1 MEQEKQLTSLP
12 ENAYR
17 ELKPGEEYTPIMPAS
32 SSPREVTPYSV
43 TMGIVMAVVFS
54 AAAAFLGLKVGQVF
68 EAAIPIAIIAVG
80 MGNVLGKKNMLGQ
93 NVIIQSIGAC
103 SGVIVAGAIFTL
115 PALYILGL
123 DAAFYQVFLSSL
135 FGGLL
140 GIVLLIPF
148 RKYFVKEMHGKY
160 PFPEA
165 TATTEVLISGE
176 KGGNQAK
183 LLAVAGLIGGLY
195 DFAVGTFGMW
205 TEAVSTR
212 ICAWGQVAADKFK
225 VVFSLNTSAAVLGLG
240 YIIGLKYAMIITA
253 GSCLVWFLVVPLV
266 GSLADSIDPAAMA
279 SLLGVTRADIMAD
292 PQRLFTAENLF
303 AFIGK
308 PLGIGGIAMAGIIGI
323 VKQSKIIRQAVGLAV
338 SELGGGNK
346 TQAAATERT
355 QRDLTMKRILT
366 ILIAT
371 LVSIF
376 VFFHF
381 GLLDGWVQSVTAILI
396 VFVISFLFTTVAANA
411 IAIVGTNPVSGM
423 TLMTLIL
430 SSLVLVSVGLSGTTG
445 MTAALIIGGVVFGCF
460 AGMTYWWPKAF
471 GFKLNETWGKRA
483 FWFWIIGFFV
493 AFMPL
498 YALGFMGMTRRLSQ
512 QIDPQFHTMLMIA
525 ASGAV
530 LIALGILCL
539 VIQMYV
545 SIRDRDQNR
554 DLTGDPWGG
563 RTLEWATSSPPP
575 FYNFAVV
582 PHVHE
587 RDAFW
592 EMKEKGE
599 AYKKPDHYEEIH
611 MPKNS
616 GAGIVIAA
624 FSTIFGFAMIWHIW
638 WLAIVGFAGMIITW
652 IVKSF
657 DEDVDYYVP
666 VAEIEKLEN
675 QHFDEITKAGLKNGN

>member
-43 TMGIVMAVVFS
+43 TMGIVMAIVFS

-80 MGNVLGKKNMLGQ
+80 MGNVMGKRNMLGQ
-93 NVIIQSIGAC
+93 NVIIQSIGAS

-205 TEAVSTR
+205 TESVSTR

-266 GSLADSIDPAAMA
+266 GSLADTIDPAAMA
-279 SLLGVTRADIMAD
+279 SLLGVTRADILAD
-292 PQRLFTAENLF
+292 PASIFTAENLF

-346 TQAAATERT
+346 TAPAAVERT

-371 LVSIF
+371 LISVFI
-376 VFFHF
+376 FFHF
-381 GLLDGWVQSVTAILI
+381 GLLDGWVQSVTAILVHHRPEDRLLARHDAPQAGGLEIPRHVRCCGDRGGRDDHPQQI
-396 VFVISFLFTTVAANA
+396 VRVRGRRRPRGPAGQRHGRRDTAPDDGRADPVDALLLRRGTGAGADLDRCSGPRIRAGHVHPDGAERTAGRGRPGGMVRIEPFEGRGAQQGAFRPRNAHRLGLHRRRRADGCGERPLEIRRGGLVPERLGGLERRRVDGAGNVPRTDRLFRMAHAPGKKRGINHKQ
-411 IAIVGTNPVSGM
+411 
-423 TLMTLIL
+423 IL
-430 SSLVLVSVGLSGTTG
+430 S
-445 MTAALIIGGVVFGCF
+445 
-460 AGMTYWWPKAF
+460 
-471 GFKLNETWGKRA
+471 
-483 FWFWIIGFFV
+483 WI
-493 AFMPL
+493 
-498 YALGFMGMTRRLSQ
+498 
-512 QIDPQFHTMLMIA
+512 
-525 ASGAV
+525 
-530 LIALGILCL
+530 
-539 VIQMYV
+539 
-545 SIRDRDQNR
+545 
-554 DLTGDPWGG
+554 
-563 RTLEWATSSPPP
+563 
-575 FYNFAVV
+575 
-582 PHVHE
+582 
-587 RDAFW
+587 
-592 EMKEKGE
+592 
-599 AYKKPDHYEEIH
+599 
-611 MPKNS
+611 
-616 GAGIVIAA
+616 
-624 FSTIFGFAMIWHIW
+624 
-638 WLAIVGFAGMIITW
+638 
-652 IVKSF
+652 
-657 DEDVDYYVP
+657 
-666 VAEIEKLEN
+666 
-675 QHFDEITKAGLKNGN
+675 